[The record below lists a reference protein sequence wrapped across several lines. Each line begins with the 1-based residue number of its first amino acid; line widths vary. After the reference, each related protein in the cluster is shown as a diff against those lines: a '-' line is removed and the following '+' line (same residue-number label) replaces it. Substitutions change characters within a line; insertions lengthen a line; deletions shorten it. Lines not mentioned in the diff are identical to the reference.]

1 KDTIKSAIDAGI
13 TAYIVDGIDPSKLE
27 SILEISIEQF
37 RKHKKL
43 LNDLKETQ
51 DKLIDRKDIDK
62 AKALLIQLHALSEE
76 QAFALL
82 RKNAMSHRIT
92 IGEMARRL
100 LDAQKLLLGQ

>member
-1 KDTIKSAIDAGI
+1 MNSFASIKSC
-13 TAYIVDGIDPSKLE
+13 S
-27 SILEISIEQF
+27 
-37 RKHKKL
+37 
-43 LNDLKETQ
+43 NDLKETQ

-62 AKALLIQLHALSEE
+62 AKALLIQLHALTEE

>member
-1 KDTIKSAIDAGI
+1 
-13 TAYIVDGIDPSKLE
+13 
-27 SILEISIEQF
+27 
-37 RKHKKL
+37 
-43 LNDLKETQ
+43 
-51 DKLIDRKDIDK
+51 
-62 AKALLIQLHALSEE
+62 ALTEE